1 MICEYWNDKQFE
13 EASKTND
20 ADINDLLE
28 KVRKIDDRYYVRT
41 IELPGKGIFDTKQ
54 ICFYELSFRA
64 LRNDEV
70 QVMLNHQVGD
80 IMSTWNDRMV
90 IIGYLLGFLNGYH
103 GKINNR

>member
-28 KVRKIDDRYYVRT
+28 KVRKIDDR
-41 IELPGKGIFDTKQ
+41 L
-54 ICFYELSFRA
+54 
-64 LRNDEV
+64 
-70 QVMLNHQVGD
+70 
-80 IMSTWNDRMV
+80 V